1 MKFSADD
8 VHVWTQQALCLEAA
22 GRHVKALEVLT
33 QVIYMQPSAVVPCLL
48 AARICYQHLFKV
60 CFINNILCENNIFI
74 YKISFNLDERRI
86 KLESGSS

>member
-8 VHVWTQQALCLEAA
+8 AHVWMQQALCLEAA

-33 QVIYMQPSAVVPCLL
+33 RVISLQPNAVVPCLV

-60 CFINNILCENNIFI
+60 LYCELYVVNIT
-74 YKISFNLDERRI
+74 YM
-86 KLESGSS
+86 

>member
-8 VHVWTQQALCLEAA
+8 VHVWMQQALCLEAA

-33 QVIYMQPSAVVPCLL
+33 QVTCMQPNAVVPCLL

-60 CFINNILCENNIFI
+60 HFKKYI
-74 YKISFNLDERRI
+74 YIEK
-86 KLESGSS
+86 KPV